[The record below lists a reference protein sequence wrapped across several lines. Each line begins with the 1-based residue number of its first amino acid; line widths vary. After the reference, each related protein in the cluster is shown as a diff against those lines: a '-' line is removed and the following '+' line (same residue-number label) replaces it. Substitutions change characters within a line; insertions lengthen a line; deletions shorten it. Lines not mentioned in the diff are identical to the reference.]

1 MVDAARGAT
10 VGASA
15 VIQLIRY
22 PMQRGHKRGR
32 HNPRVY
38 VDHVGFA
45 ARRRGCL
52 LVQASGNGVR
62 VWVSEERARMALARD
77 YPGEPVCLEGERK
90 SA

>member
-1 MVDAARGAT
+1 
-10 VGASA
+10 
-15 VIQLIRY
+15 VITLVPY

-62 VWVSEERARMALARD
+62 VWVSEERARMALAKD
-77 YPGEPVCLEGERK
+77 YPGELVVVEEERK